1 MGKPLFPLFLD
12 LRGRRVLLVGGGLVA
27 QGKLQALR
35 AAGADVVVVAPEVRP
50 EILASGARVER
61 RAFVPGD
68 LAGVWLVVA
77 AAPPAVN
84 REVAEAAER
93 RRVFV
98 NAADD
103 PEHASAYLGGVLRK
117 GGVTLVVSTG
127 GEAPALAGLLREGL
141 EEMVPDE
148 VGEWRRAALR
158 VKTRQRRLGVP
169 MAERRPE
176 LLRALNRL
184 YETRIEGPRTSTSA
198 RPPEPPR

>member
-12 LRGRRVLLVGGGLVA
+12 LRGRRVLLVGGGVVA
-27 QGKLQALR
+27 SGKLQALV

-50 EILASGARVER
+50 EIAATGVRVER
-61 RAFVPGD
+61 RRFAPGD
-68 LAGVWLVVA
+68 LARAWLVVA

-84 REVAEAAER
+84 REVAAAAER

-98 NAADD
+98 NAVDD

-117 GGVTLVVSTG
+117 GGVTIVVSTA

-141 EEMVPDE
+141 EELVPDD
-148 VGEWRRAALR
+148 VDAWWRAALR
-158 VKTRQRRLGVP
+158 VKSRQRRLGVP

-184 YETRIEGPRTSTSA
+184 YEARADSKPATSA